1 MAGASFAK
9 PSRSLPPSL
18 TQSGNRK
25 QRVSVSGEHRLPACS
40 CRQLAGNIFAP
51 RGRCLKPAVL
61 ASCEDEQAGSRC
73 SPKHSLRCVSHCD
86 CVQAAREEISRS
98 SAGRVRCRHR
108 CGGHAK
114 MANASDVHLPCPIP
128 HRRLQSL
135 LCRRN
140 LLQ

>member
-9 PSRSLPPSL
+9 PSRSLPSSL
-18 TQSGNRK
+18 TQSGNPR
-25 QRVSVSGEHRLPACS
+25 QRVSVSGEHRLAACSSWQLAKTAGFKQRPRGAKMLPAS
-40 CRQLAGNIFAP
+40 CRQL
-51 RGRCLKPAVL
+51 
-61 ASCEDEQAGSRC
+61 QAGSLC
-73 SPKHSLRCVSHCD
+73 SPKHSLPCVSHCD

-114 MANASDVHLPCPIP
+114 MANASDARLPCPIP
-128 HRRLQSL
+128 HRRSQSL
-135 LCRRN
+135 LYRRN